1 MGHSEFGWATR
12 QYKKFLD
19 SGNRDQGARPQ
30 KIYGRHDWTR
40 TSDLYRVNFE
50 VKTLKPFPYLAFPH
64 RLASE
69 KAPKQPSFDG
79 ELMASSLVVLH
90 LAMRCS

>member
-40 TSDLYRVNFE
+40 TSDLYRVK
-50 VKTLKPFPYLAFPH
+50 VAL
-64 RLASE
+64 
-69 KAPKQPSFDG
+69 
-79 ELMASSLVVLH
+79 
-90 LAMRCS
+90 